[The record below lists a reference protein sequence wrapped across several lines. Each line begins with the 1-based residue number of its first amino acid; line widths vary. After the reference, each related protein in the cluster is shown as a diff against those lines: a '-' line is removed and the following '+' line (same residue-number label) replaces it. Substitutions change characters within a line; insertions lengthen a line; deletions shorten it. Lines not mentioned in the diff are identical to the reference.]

1 MNGPE
6 VLIPLTMF
14 AGGFAMIFGIYYL
27 KTRQNLAMIEK
38 GMNPKEF
45 ANRPAPYKNLK
56 WALLLIGAGSG
67 LFLAFFLDNYVLT
80 DVGRFRPD
88 RNVPIYFALIAAGG
102 GLGLFGSYKMEKK
115 WWDDFEAKQEI
126 KERELAA
133 VRKAEQDLVK
143 EELKIRKAELERTG
157 GQSDFEI

>member
-1 MNGPE
+1 MHGAE
-6 VLIPLTMF
+6 ALIPITMF

-56 WALLLIGAGSG
+56 WALLLIGAGMG
-67 LFLAFFLDNYVLT
+67 LLVAYILDFYVLPHEYFNETFNGNTFRRRT
-80 DVGRFRPD
+80 DENPA
-88 RNVPIYFALIAAGG
+88 IYFALIAIGG

-115 WWDDFEAKQEI
+115 WWDENK
-126 KERELAA
+126 
-133 VRKAEQDLVK
+133 
-143 EELKIRKAELERTG
+143 
-157 GQSDFEI
+157 